1 MLTLNVRH
9 SWLKLLK
16 IKLVK
21 TALTRNP
28 ANIEI
33 LLEHSKTSL
42 KDLASLNLD
51 SACLKERLV
60 LKMPVLK
67 ISFLVRRHSS
77 PLLGLAQDLMLAP
90 TQSDQG
96 FQEALQDRLW
106 NQGVHLQGK
115 FSDHQEWMFK
125 NQWCQC
131 GLRLLLCQRYH
142 VSRKK
147 MTTRRQTFK

>member
-1 MLTLNVRH
+1 M
-9 SWLKLLK
+9 KLLK

-77 PLLGLAQDLMLAP
+77 PLLGLAQDLMLGP

-96 FQEALQDRLW
+96 FQEALQDRL
-106 NQGVHLQGK
+106 
-115 FSDHQEWMFK
+115 
-125 NQWCQC
+125 
-131 GLRLLLCQRYH
+131 
-142 VSRKK
+142 
-147 MTTRRQTFK
+147 